1 MDAKAEGEALKVKLA
16 ETERTNIILEKE
28 EYKVLI
34 NKKNWI
40 GILNFGNNN
49 DMMMLLGKKHFEKLT
64 KRV

>member
-34 NKKNWI
+34 NKKNGKVFWI
-40 GILNFGNNN
+40 LTIT
-49 DMMMLLGKKHFEKLT
+49 MMMLLG
-64 KRV
+64 